1 MPIERINRYKK
12 SVPLQYSDP
21 HMEER
26 YQRFQR
32 GRGRSTSIFGLIA
45 LALIALGFAFI
56 EYWVLGLESS
66 LPLVIYL
73 ATVGVA
79 LAGAL
84 FSTLSK
90 SLAGL
95 KPRLLL
101 PGALLLAGVLLSV
114 HFEGYRLYHGFEMGL
129 LLIWLGSLN
138 SLGFRLITVLVT
150 LLAVAFAGLAW
161 TYGADEIKLPALAAL
176 LFAAVVLALFV
187 SYLLERFRRML
198 YLTQHAMKSLAAR
211 QESWAYTLIDLDMA
225 LSGITDLRQLLER
238 LMEYIGGV
246 IPYDSFVLTT
256 LDGKQGR
263 PEPEVMEGTLFETE
277 QATLWND
284 DLISRLAQT
293 RQALASA
300 DYDLEEGFLGRQKK
314 RFKHFRL
321 DIPVFDGSD
330 MVAVISLR
338 RASEA
343 YDELDM
349 TASISLTA
357 QAMMIYKRSLQAGP
371 ARVLTMSE
379 SLVKGVVP
387 GQPAKAAEPVQAQPE
402 DSRHPETP
410 SQPDPAEVNLQ
421 VAADNTRID
430 STDPGQATAPPQPRA
445 VPPRVEPDEEL
456 APSEL
461 VRKLKKETES
471 ARKTITLLSRENAD
485 RVAVD
490 RYRSAALEGDPLSI
504 LLVEV
509 DGLTTLREQDGDK
522 AAYKVFAGI
531 IRHVFSKLDPQGD
544 VLGRYGQ
551 NGFSVLLHQVDMN
564 AAEKFA
570 ESIRRWVE
578 NKRFKTPYGERSATL
593 SIGVAAITE
602 DTGNYESMVK
612 RADMALFVAKKSGR
626 NCVKVRL

>member
-1 MPIERINRYKK
+1 MPIERINRYKQ
-12 SVPLQYSDP
+12 SVPLQYRDE

-32 GRGRSTSIFGLIA
+32 GRGRSTSIFGLFT
-45 LALIALGFAFI
+45 LMLMALGFAFI
-56 EYWVLGLESS
+56 EHWVLGLKSS
-66 LPLVIYL
+66 LPLMVYL
-73 ATVGVA
+73 GAAAVSGAGSLYSIFSSSTVA
-79 LAGAL
+79 LKL
-84 FSTLSK
+84 
-90 SLAGL
+90 
-95 KPRLLL
+95 RLLL
-101 PGALLLAGVLLSV
+101 PGALLLCGLLLSL
-114 HFEGYRLYHGFEMGL
+114 HFEGYRLYHGFQMGL

-138 SLGFRLITVLVT
+138 SLGFRMISVAVT
-150 LLAVAFAGLAW
+150 LLALGFAGLAW
-161 TYGADEIKLPALAAL
+161 LYGADDIKLPALLAQLFSAL
-176 LFAAVVLALFV
+176 VLALFV

-198 YLTQHAMKSLAAR
+198 YLTQHAMKSLSAR

-238 LMEYIGGV
+238 LMEFIGGV
-246 IPYDSFVLTT
+246 IPFDSFVLTT
-256 LDGKQGR
+256 LDGKKGQ
-263 PEPEVMEGTLFETE
+263 PEPDVVEGTLFENE

-284 DLISRLAQT
+284 DLISRLTQT

-300 DYDLEEGFLGRQKK
+300 DFDWEEGFLGRQKK
-314 RFKHFRL
+314 IFKNYRL
-321 DIPVFDGSD
+321 DIPVFDGSEL
-330 MVAVISLR
+330 VALISLR
-338 RASEA
+338 RASEP

-371 ARVLTMSE
+371 AKVLKMSE
-379 SLVKGVVP
+379 SLVRGVTP
-387 GQPAKAAEPVQAQPE
+387 EQLAQPGGGTQVAAAPQPVSSE
-402 DSRHPETP
+402 NPDALTRSDP
-410 SQPDPAEVNLQ
+410 SAVGVQ
-421 VAADNTRID
+421 VAADSTRVDAADI
-430 STDPGQATAPPQPRA
+430 GQAIAPPKE
-445 VPPRVEPDEEL
+445 VKPDEEL
-456 APSEL
+456 APSDL

-490 RYRSAALEGDPLSI
+490 RYRSAALEGEPLSV

-509 DGLTTLREQDGDK
+509 DGLSTLREQDGDK

-551 NGFSVLLHQVDMN
+551 NGFSVLLHRVDMN

-578 NKRFKTPYGERSATL
+578 SARFKTPYGERSATL

-602 DTGNYESMVK
+602 ETGNYESMVK